1 MRDPAGNKATLPA
14 VKTILPGWFN
24 YIKNL
29 LLITKCPSIESIS
42 PPAENLMPETLV
54 LYGRLKEF
62 NVKGL
67 YTNTT

>member
-1 MRDPAGNKATLPA
+1 MRAPVGNKATSPA
-14 VKTILPGWFN
+14 VKTTLPGWFN
-24 YIKNL
+24 YVKI
-29 LLITKCPSIESIS
+29 LLITKCPSVESIS

-54 LYGRLKEF
+54 LYERLKEF